1 MTATALLD
9 LVPTALRRR
18 WADLGLY
25 PDHDLYDLFSVQVFL
40 HPDRPAVVDDE
51 GVITYAGLNALA
63 LRYAAALRATGVDAG
78 DVVATQLANSRHAC
92 AVDLAVA
99 ALGGVVLPFPVGR
112 GAREA
117 RSLIG
122 RSRAVAA
129 VVEPAAVPGIR
140 ALELPT
146 LHHVLTSDDLANR
159 EARAITPVRS
169 DPDGSARI
177 LVSSGSESEPKMV
190 LYSHN
195 ALLGGRGAF
204 VGRLIP
210 PGEELRALFLVP
222 LASSFGSN
230 GTTVTLARHGGTV
243 VAQAKFTPEATLDLV
258 ERARPTHLFGVPT
271 MFRMLVDHPR
281 LATTDTSSIR
291 VIAPGGA
298 QLDAVTAAACREAFD
313 CVVVNVYG
321 SADGVNCHTALDDP
335 PERATGAGR
344 PNPAV
349 AEIRIVDDALNP
361 VPDGQVGEI
370 VARGPMTPMRY
381 LGDDTLNERHRTPDG
396 WVRTGDLGVLDA
408 DGYLDVVGRRKDI
421 VIRGGDNIS
430 PVEVEQLLVGHPAVR
445 DAACVGVPDELM
457 GERLCACLV
466 LVEGAT
472 VAVEDLGTFL
482 GAAGLARYKHPERL
496 LVLEEL
502 PLSPAGKVDKDA
514 LRRRI
519 GLG

>member
-1 MTATALLD
+1 MTATALHD
-9 LVPTALRRR
+9 LVPTDLRRR

-25 PDHDLYDLFSVQVFL
+25 PDHDLYDLFSVRVFL
-40 HPDRPAVVDDE
+40 HPDRSAVIDDE
-51 GVITYAGLNALA
+51 GDLSYAGLNELA
-63 LRYAAALRATGVDAG
+63 LRLAANLAYLGVEPG
-78 DVVATQLANSRHAC
+78 DVVATQLANSRYAC

-112 GAREA
+112 GTREA

-122 RSRAVAA
+122 RSGAVAA
-129 VVEPAAVPGIR
+129 VVDPESVPHIAAL
-140 ALELPT
+140 AAELPA
-146 LHHVLTSDDLANR
+146 LRYVLAPHDLMGETAT
-159 EARAITPVRS
+159 AFTPVRS
-169 DPDGSARI
+169 DPDGPARI

-210 PGEELRALFLVP
+210 LGEELRALFLVP

-243 VAQAKFTPEATLDLV
+243 VAQAKFSPEGTLELI

-271 MFRMLVDHPR
+271 MFRMLLDHPR
-281 LATTDTSSIR
+281 LAATDVSSIR

-298 QLDAVTAAACREAFD
+298 QLDATTAAACREAFD
-313 CVVVNVYG
+313 CAVVNVYG

-349 AEIRIVDDALNP
+349 AEIRIVNDALESLPN
-361 VPDGQVGEI
+361 GQVGEI
-370 VARGPMTPMRY
+370 IARGPMTPMRY
-381 LGDDTLNERHRTPDG
+381 LGDDDLNAAYRTPDG
-396 WVRTGDLGVLDA
+396 WVRTGDLGVIDA

-430 PVEVEQLLVGHPAVR
+430 PVEVEQLLVGHPDIR
-445 DAACVGVPDELM
+445 DAACVGVPDDLM

-466 LVEGAT
+466 AGTAVT
-472 VAVEDLGTFL
+472 VEDLGTYL
-482 GAAGLARYKHPERL
+482 TAAGLARYKHPERL
-496 LVLEEL
+496 VVLDEL

-519 GLG
+519 G